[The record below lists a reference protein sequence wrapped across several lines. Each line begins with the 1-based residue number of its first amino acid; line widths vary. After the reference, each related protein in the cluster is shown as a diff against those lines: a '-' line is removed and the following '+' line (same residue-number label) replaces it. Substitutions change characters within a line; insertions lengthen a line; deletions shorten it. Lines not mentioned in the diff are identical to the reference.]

1 MTGCSLT
8 KDNLEDATIYTTVYP
23 IEYLT
28 EFLYSDYAT
37 IESIYPNG
45 ADVTT
50 YELTEKQ
57 LKEYADS
64 DLFIYNG
71 LGNEKNI
78 AKDMININDNLLIID
93 VSNGLNYTYGIEE
106 LWMSPNNYLMLA
118 KNIKDYLI
126 EYLESTTIID
136 YVENKYDEL
145 AEILSLKDADLRAIG
160 KEARENGTN
169 TLIVSNDVFKYLE
182 NYGFE
187 IISLDEATVTESTL
201 NSIRDEFDEGTYD
214 TIIVLDNNYTDN
226 IKSIQNAYE
235 GYQGGKNGNPAT
247 DDYIQA
253 VDHSL
258 SAYVASLSPE
268 ADSRVREAIQ
278 NAIDAIQQMGEPFAK
293 TARDPAYDSI
303 NQNAIAA
310 CQEVTDD
317 LDEVLNLL
325 SNQ

>member
-1 MTGCSLT
+1 MNIIKKLFLLGASALLLTGCSLT

-28 EFLYSDYAT
+28 EFLYSDYAE
-37 IESIYPNG
+37 IDSIYPNE
-45 ADVTT
+45 ADVAS

-57 LKEYADS
+57 LKEYARG

-78 AKDMININDNLLIID
+78 AKDMINVNGNLLIID
-93 VSNGLNYTYGIEE
+93 VANGLNYTYGIEE

-160 KEARENGTN
+160 KEAYENGTN
-169 TLIVSNDVFKYLE
+169 TLVVSNDVFKFLE

-187 IISLDEATVTESTL
+187 IISLDENTLTESTL
-201 NSIRDEFDEGTYD
+201 NSIKEDFSDKTYD
-214 TIIVLDNNYTDN
+214 TIIVLDNNYTEN
-226 IKSIQNAYE
+226 INSIIDEYDANTIDVSSMTTFSE
-235 GYQGGKNGNPAT
+235 GSI
-247 DDYIQA
+247 DYITSMQQFI
-253 VDHSL
+253 DNLRNLSL
-258 SAYVASLSPE
+258 
-268 ADSRVREAIQ
+268 
-278 NAIDAIQQMGEPFAK
+278 
-293 TARDPAYDSI
+293 
-303 NQNAIAA
+303 
-310 CQEVTDD
+310 TD
-317 LDEVLNLL
+317 
-325 SNQ
+325 

>member
-1 MTGCSLT
+1 MNLIKKGFLLVLAIFLTTGCSLT
-8 KDNLEDATIYTTVYP
+8 KDSLEDATIYTTVYP
-23 IEYLT
+23 IKYLT
-28 EFLYSDYAT
+28 EFLYSDYA
-37 IESIYPNG
+37 EVDSIYPNG
-45 ADVTT
+45 ADVSN

-57 LKEYADS
+57 LREYAKS

-136 YVENKYDEL
+136 YVKGKYDEL

-187 IISLDEATVTESTL
+187 VISLDEETVTESTL
-201 NSIRDEFDEGTYD
+201 NSVRDEFDEGTYD
-214 TIIVLDNNYTDN
+214 TIIVLDDNYTD
-226 IKSIQNAYE
+226 SINSIIEDYE
-235 GYQGGKNGNPAT
+235 ANTIDVSSMASFVEGSS
-247 DDYIQA
+247 DYIT
-253 VDHSL
+253 VM
-258 SAYVASLSPE
+258 
-268 ADSRVREAIQ
+268 
-278 NAIDAIQQMGEPFAK
+278 QQF
-293 TARDPAYDSI
+293 I
-303 NQNAIAA
+303 
-310 CQEVTDD
+310 DD
-317 LDEVLNLL
+317 LRNLSL
-325 SNQ
+325 TD

>member
-1 MTGCSLT
+1 MNLIKKGFLLVLAIFLTTGCSLT
-8 KDNLEDATIYTTVYP
+8 KDSLEDATIYTTVYP
-23 IEYLT
+23 IGYLT
-28 EFLYSDYAT
+28 EFLYSDYA
-37 IESIYPNG
+37 EVDSIYPNG
-45 ADVTT
+45 ADVLN

-57 LKEYADS
+57 LREYAKS

-136 YVENKYDEL
+136 YVEGKYDEL

-187 IISLDEATVTESTL
+187 VISLDEETVTESTL
-201 NSIRDEFDEGTYD
+201 NSVRDEFDEGTYD
-214 TIIVLDNNYTDN
+214 TIIVLDDNYTD
-226 IKSIQNAYE
+226 SINSIIEDYE
-235 GYQGGKNGNPAT
+235 ANTIDVSSMASFVEGSS
-247 DDYIQA
+247 DYIT
-253 VDHSL
+253 V
-258 SAYVASLSPE
+258 
-268 ADSRVREAIQ
+268 
-278 NAIDAIQQMGEPFAK
+278 IQQF
-293 TARDPAYDSI
+293 I
-303 NQNAIAA
+303 
-310 CQEVTDD
+310 DD
-317 LDEVLNLL
+317 LRNLSL
-325 SNQ
+325 TD

>member
-1 MTGCSLT
+1 MNLIKKGFLLVLAIFLTTGCSLT
-8 KDNLEDATIYTTVYP
+8 KDSLEDATIYTTVYP
-23 IEYLT
+23 IGYLT
-28 EFLYSDYAT
+28 EFLYSDYA
-37 IESIYPNG
+37 EVDSIYPNG
-45 ADVTT
+45 ADVSN

-57 LKEYADS
+57 LREYAKS

-136 YVENKYDEL
+136 YVKGKYDEL

-187 IISLDEATVTESTL
+187 VISLDEKTVTESTL
-201 NSIRDEFDEGTYD
+201 NSVRDEFDEGTYD
-214 TIIVLDNNYTDN
+214 TIIVLDDNYTD
-226 IKSIQNAYE
+226 SINSIIEDYE
-235 GYQGGKNGNPAT
+235 ANTIDVSSMASFVEGSS
-247 DDYIQA
+247 DYIT
-253 VDHSL
+253 V
-258 SAYVASLSPE
+258 
-268 ADSRVREAIQ
+268 
-278 NAIDAIQQMGEPFAK
+278 IQQF
-293 TARDPAYDSI
+293 I
-303 NQNAIAA
+303 
-310 CQEVTDD
+310 DD
-317 LDEVLNLL
+317 LRNLSL
-325 SNQ
+325 TD

>member
-1 MTGCSLT
+1 MNLIKKGLLLVLAIFLTTGCSLT

-23 IEYLT
+23 IGYLT
-28 EFLYSDYAT
+28 EFLYSDYA
-37 IESIYPNG
+37 EVDSIYPNG
-45 ADVTT
+45 ADVSN

-57 LKEYADS
+57 LREYAKS

-136 YVENKYDEL
+136 YVKGKYDEL

-187 IISLDEATVTESTL
+187 VISLDEETVTESTL
-201 NSIRDEFDEGTYD
+201 NSVRDEFDEGTYD
-214 TIIVLDNNYTDN
+214 TIIVLDDNYTD
-226 IKSIQNAYE
+226 SINSIIEDYE
-235 GYQGGKNGNPAT
+235 ANTIDVSSMASFVEGSS
-247 DDYIQA
+247 DYIT
-253 VDHSL
+253 VM
-258 SAYVASLSPE
+258 
-268 ADSRVREAIQ
+268 
-278 NAIDAIQQMGEPFAK
+278 QQF
-293 TARDPAYDSI
+293 I
-303 NQNAIAA
+303 
-310 CQEVTDD
+310 DD
-317 LDEVLNLL
+317 LRNLSL
-325 SNQ
+325 TD

>member
-1 MTGCSLT
+1 MNIIKKLFLLGASALLLTGCSLT

-28 EFLYSDYAT
+28 EFLYSDYAE
-37 IESIYPNG
+37 IDSIYPNE
-45 ADVTT
+45 ADVAS

-57 LKEYADS
+57 LKEYARG

-78 AKDMININDNLLIID
+78 AKDMINVNGNLLIID
-93 VSNGLNYTYGIEE
+93 VANGLNYTYGIEE

-160 KEARENGTN
+160 KEAYENGTN
-169 TLIVSNDVFKYLE
+169 TLVVSNDVFKFLE

-187 IISLDEATVTESTL
+187 IISLDENTLTESTL
-201 NSIRDEFDEGTYD
+201 NSIKEDFSDETYD
-214 TIIVLDNNYTDN
+214 TIIVLDNNYTEN
-226 IKSIQNAYE
+226 INSIIDEYDANTIDVSSMTTFSE
-235 GYQGGKNGNPAT
+235 GSI
-247 DDYIQA
+247 DYIT
-253 VDHSL
+253 SM
-258 SAYVASLSPE
+258 
-268 ADSRVREAIQ
+268 
-278 NAIDAIQQMGEPFAK
+278 QQ
-293 TARDPAYDSI
+293 R
-303 NQNAIAA
+303 
-310 CQEVTDD
+310 
-317 LDEVLNLL
+317 
-325 SNQ
+325 

>member
-1 MTGCSLT
+1 MNLIKKGFLLVLAIFLTTGCSLT
-8 KDNLEDATIYTTVYP
+8 KDSLEDATIYTTVYP
-23 IEYLT
+23 IGYLT
-28 EFLYSDYAT
+28 EFLYSDYA
-37 IESIYPNG
+37 EVDSIYPNG
-45 ADVTT
+45 ADVSN

-57 LKEYADS
+57 LREYAKS

-136 YVENKYDEL
+136 YVKGKYDEL

-187 IISLDEATVTESTL
+187 VISLDEETVTESTL
-201 NSIRDEFDEGTYD
+201 NSVRDEFDEGTYD
-214 TIIVLDNNYTDN
+214 TIIVLDDNYTD
-226 IKSIQNAYE
+226 SINSIIGDYE
-235 GYQGGKNGNPAT
+235 ANTIDVSSMASFVEGSS
-247 DDYIQA
+247 DYIT
-253 VDHSL
+253 VM
-258 SAYVASLSPE
+258 
-268 ADSRVREAIQ
+268 
-278 NAIDAIQQMGEPFAK
+278 QQF
-293 TARDPAYDSI
+293 I
-303 NQNAIAA
+303 
-310 CQEVTDD
+310 DD
-317 LDEVLNLL
+317 LRNLSFNSQNLND
-325 SNQ
+325 

>member
-1 MTGCSLT
+1 MNLIKKGFLLLLAIFLTTGCSLT
-8 KDNLEDATIYTTVYP
+8 KDSLEDATIYTTVYP
-23 IEYLT
+23 IGYLT
-28 EFLYSDYAT
+28 EFLYSDYA
-37 IESIYPNG
+37 EVDSIYPNG
-45 ADVTT
+45 ADVSN

-57 LKEYADS
+57 LREYAKS

-136 YVENKYDEL
+136 YVKGKYDEL

-187 IISLDEATVTESTL
+187 VISLDEETVTESTL
-201 NSIRDEFDEGTYD
+201 NSVRDEFDEGTYD
-214 TIIVLDNNYTDN
+214 TIIVLDDNYTD
-226 IKSIQNAYE
+226 SINSIIGDYE
-235 GYQGGKNGNPAT
+235 ANTIDVSSMASFVEGSS
-247 DDYIQA
+247 DYIT
-253 VDHSL
+253 VM
-258 SAYVASLSPE
+258 
-268 ADSRVREAIQ
+268 
-278 NAIDAIQQMGEPFAK
+278 QQF
-293 TARDPAYDSI
+293 I
-303 NQNAIAA
+303 
-310 CQEVTDD
+310 DD
-317 LDEVLNLL
+317 LRNLSL
-325 SNQ
+325 TD

>member
-1 MTGCSLT
+1 MNLIKKGFLLILAIFLTTGCSLT
-8 KDNLEDATIYTTVYP
+8 KDSLEDATIYTTVYP
-23 IEYLT
+23 IKYLT
-28 EFLYSDYAT
+28 EFLYSDYA
-37 IESIYPNG
+37 EVDSIYPNG
-45 ADVTT
+45 ADVPN
-50 YELTEKQ
+50 YELTKKQ
-57 LKEYADS
+57 LREYAKS

-136 YVENKYDEL
+136 YVESKYDEL

-187 IISLDEATVTESTL
+187 VISLDEKTVTESTL
-201 NSIRDEFDEGTYD
+201 NSVRDEFDEGTYD
-214 TIIVLDNNYTDN
+214 TIIVLDNNYTD
-226 IKSIQNAYE
+226 SINSIIEDYE
-235 GYQGGKNGNPAT
+235 ANTIDVSSMASFVEGSS
-247 DDYIQA
+247 DYIT
-253 VDHSL
+253 VM
-258 SAYVASLSPE
+258 
-268 ADSRVREAIQ
+268 
-278 NAIDAIQQMGEPFAK
+278 QQF
-293 TARDPAYDSI
+293 I
-303 NQNAIAA
+303 
-310 CQEVTDD
+310 DD
-317 LDEVLNLL
+317 LRNLSL
-325 SNQ
+325 TD

>member
-1 MTGCSLT
+1 MNLIKKGFLLILAIFLTTGCSLT
-8 KDNLEDATIYTTVYP
+8 KDSLEDATIYTTVYP
-23 IEYLT
+23 IKYLT
-28 EFLYSDYAT
+28 EFLYSDYA
-37 IESIYPNG
+37 EVDSIYPNG
-45 ADVTT
+45 ADVPN

-57 LKEYADS
+57 LREYAKS

-136 YVENKYDEL
+136 YVESKYDEL

-187 IISLDEATVTESTL
+187 VISLDEKTVTESTL
-201 NSIRDEFDEGTYD
+201 NSVRDEFDEGTYD
-214 TIIVLDNNYTDN
+214 TIIVLDNNYTD
-226 IKSIQNAYE
+226 SINSIIEDYE
-235 GYQGGKNGNPAT
+235 ANTIDVSSMASFVEGSS
-247 DDYIQA
+247 DYIT
-253 VDHSL
+253 VM
-258 SAYVASLSPE
+258 
-268 ADSRVREAIQ
+268 
-278 NAIDAIQQMGEPFAK
+278 QQF
-293 TARDPAYDSI
+293 I
-303 NQNAIAA
+303 
-310 CQEVTDD
+310 DD
-317 LDEVLNLL
+317 LRNLSL
-325 SNQ
+325 TDVKH

>member
-1 MTGCSLT
+1 MNLIKKGFLLILAIFLTTGCSLT

-23 IEYLT
+23 IKYLT
-28 EFLYSDYAT
+28 EFLYSDYA
-37 IESIYPNG
+37 EVDSIYPNG
-45 ADVTT
+45 ADVPN

-57 LKEYADS
+57 LREYAKS

-136 YVENKYDEL
+136 YVESKYDEL

-187 IISLDEATVTESTL
+187 VISLDEKTVTESTL
-201 NSIRDEFDEGTYD
+201 NSVRDEFDEGTYD
-214 TIIVLDNNYTDN
+214 TIIVLDNNYTD
-226 IKSIQNAYE
+226 SINSIIEDYE
-235 GYQGGKNGNPAT
+235 ANTIDVSSMASFVEGSS
-247 DDYIQA
+247 DYIT
-253 VDHSL
+253 VM
-258 SAYVASLSPE
+258 
-268 ADSRVREAIQ
+268 
-278 NAIDAIQQMGEPFAK
+278 QQF
-293 TARDPAYDSI
+293 I
-303 NQNAIAA
+303 
-310 CQEVTDD
+310 DD
-317 LDEVLNLL
+317 LRNLSL
-325 SNQ
+325 TD

>member
-1 MTGCSLT
+1 MNLIKKIFLLGLTSFLMTGCSLT

-93 VSNGLNYTYGIEE
+93 VANGLNYTYGIEE
-106 LWMSPNNYLMLA
+106 LWMSPNNCLMFA

-136 YVENKYDEL
+136 YVKAKYAEL
-145 AEILSLKDADLRAIG
+145 SEILSLKDADLRAIG
-160 KEARENGTN
+160 KEAKENGTN
-169 TLIVSNDVFKYLE
+169 TLIVSNDVFKFLE

-187 IISLDEATVTESTL
+187 IISLDENTLTESTL
-201 NSIRDEFDEGTYD
+201 NSIREEFDDGTYD
-214 TIIVLDNNYTDN
+214 TLIILDDNYTDN
-226 IKSIQNAYE
+226 INSIIEDYEANTISVKSMASFEDGSNDYLTNMQQFIDDIRNLSL
-235 GYQGGKNGNPAT
+235 T
-247 DDYIQA
+247 D
-253 VDHSL
+253 
-258 SAYVASLSPE
+258 
-268 ADSRVREAIQ
+268 
-278 NAIDAIQQMGEPFAK
+278 
-293 TARDPAYDSI
+293 
-303 NQNAIAA
+303 
-310 CQEVTDD
+310 
-317 LDEVLNLL
+317 
-325 SNQ
+325 

>member
-1 MTGCSLT
+1 MNLIKKGFLLVLAIFLTTGCSLT
-8 KDNLEDATIYTTVYP
+8 KDSLEDATIYTTVYP
-23 IEYLT
+23 IGYLT
-28 EFLYSDYAT
+28 EFLYSDYA
-37 IESIYPNG
+37 EVDSIYPNG
-45 ADVTT
+45 ADVLN

-57 LKEYADS
+57 LREYAKS

-136 YVENKYDEL
+136 YVKGKYDEL

-187 IISLDEATVTESTL
+187 VISLDEETVTESTL
-201 NSIRDEFDEGTYD
+201 NSVRDEFDEGTYD
-214 TIIVLDNNYTDN
+214 TIIVLDDNYTD
-226 IKSIQNAYE
+226 SINSIIGDYE
-235 GYQGGKNGNPAT
+235 ANTIDVSSMASFVEGSS
-247 DDYIQA
+247 DYIT
-253 VDHSL
+253 VM
-258 SAYVASLSPE
+258 
-268 ADSRVREAIQ
+268 
-278 NAIDAIQQMGEPFAK
+278 QQF
-293 TARDPAYDSI
+293 I
-303 NQNAIAA
+303 
-310 CQEVTDD
+310 DD
-317 LDEVLNLL
+317 LRNLSL
-325 SNQ
+325 TD

>member
-1 MTGCSLT
+1 MNLIKKGFLLILAIFLTTGCSLT
-8 KDNLEDATIYTTVYP
+8 KDSLEDATIYTTVYP
-23 IEYLT
+23 IGYLT
-28 EFLYSDYAT
+28 EFLYSDYA
-37 IESIYPNG
+37 EVDSIYPNG
-45 ADVTT
+45 ADVLN

-57 LKEYADS
+57 LREYAKS

-136 YVENKYDEL
+136 YVESKYDEL

-187 IISLDEATVTESTL
+187 VISLDEKTVTESTL
-201 NSIRDEFDEGTYD
+201 NSVRDEFDEGTYD
-214 TIIVLDNNYTDN
+214 TIIVLDNNYTD
-226 IKSIQNAYE
+226 SINSIIEDYE
-235 GYQGGKNGNPAT
+235 ANTIDVSSMASFVEGSS
-247 DDYIQA
+247 DYIT
-253 VDHSL
+253 VM
-258 SAYVASLSPE
+258 
-268 ADSRVREAIQ
+268 
-278 NAIDAIQQMGEPFAK
+278 QQF
-293 TARDPAYDSI
+293 I
-303 NQNAIAA
+303 
-310 CQEVTDD
+310 DD
-317 LDEVLNLL
+317 LRNLSL
-325 SNQ
+325 TD

>member
-1 MTGCSLT
+1 MNLIKKGFLLILAIFLTTGCSLT
-8 KDNLEDATIYTTVYP
+8 KDSLEDATIYTTVYP
-23 IEYLT
+23 IGYLT
-28 EFLYSDYAT
+28 EFLYSDYA
-37 IESIYPNG
+37 EVDSIYPNG
-45 ADVTT
+45 ADVSN

-57 LKEYADS
+57 LREYAKS

-136 YVENKYDEL
+136 YVKGKYDEL

-187 IISLDEATVTESTL
+187 VISLDEKTVTESTL
-201 NSIRDEFDEGTYD
+201 NSVRDEFDEGTYD
-214 TIIVLDNNYTDN
+214 TIIVLDDNYTD
-226 IKSIQNAYE
+226 SINSIIEDYE
-235 GYQGGKNGNPAT
+235 ANTIDVSSMASFVEGSS
-247 DDYIQA
+247 DYIT
-253 VDHSL
+253 VM
-258 SAYVASLSPE
+258 
-268 ADSRVREAIQ
+268 
-278 NAIDAIQQMGEPFAK
+278 QQF
-293 TARDPAYDSI
+293 I
-303 NQNAIAA
+303 
-310 CQEVTDD
+310 DD
-317 LDEVLNLL
+317 LRNLSL
-325 SNQ
+325 TD

>member
-1 MTGCSLT
+1 MNIIKKAVMLGLASCLVSGCSLT
-8 KDNLEDATIYTTVYP
+8 KDSLEDASIYTTVYP

-28 EFLYSDYAT
+28 EFLYSDYAD
-37 IESIYPNG
+37 IDSIYPNG
-45 ADVTT
+45 TDITT

-57 LKEYADS
+57 LESYARS

-78 AKDMININDNLLIID
+78 AKDMININDDLLIID

-136 YVENKYDEL
+136 YVQNKYAEL

-160 KEARENGTN
+160 KEASENGTN

-187 IISLDEATVTESTL
+187 IISLDEASLTDSIL
-201 NSIRDEFDEGTYD
+201 NSVREEFAEENYD
-214 TIIVLDNNYTDN
+214 TIIILDNNYTDN
-226 IKSIQNAYE
+226 INSIIEEYDVNTINVSSMASFTE
-235 GYQGGKNGNPAT
+235 GSN
-247 DDYIQA
+247 DYITVMQ
-253 VDHSL
+253 
-258 SAYVASLSPE
+258 
-268 ADSRVREAIQ
+268 RF
-278 NAIDAIQQMGEPFAK
+278 IDDIRNL
-293 TARDPAYDSI
+293 TL
-303 NQNAIAA
+303 
-310 CQEVTDD
+310 TD
-317 LDEVLNLL
+317 
-325 SNQ
+325 

>member
-93 VSNGLNYTYGIEE
+93 VANGLNYTYGIEE
-106 LWMSPNNYLMLA
+106 LWMSPNNCLMLA

-136 YVENKYDEL
+136 YVKAKYAEL
-145 AEILSLKDADLRAIG
+145 SEILSLKDADLRAIG

-169 TLIVSNDVFKYLE
+169 TLIVSNDVFKFLE

-187 IISLDEATVTESTL
+187 IISLDENTLTESTL
-201 NSIRDEFDEGTYD
+201 NSIREEFDDGTYD
-214 TIIVLDNNYTDN
+214 TLIILDDNYTDN
-226 IKSIQNAYE
+226 INSIIEDYEANTISVKSMASFEDGSNDYLTNMQQFIDDIRNLSL
-235 GYQGGKNGNPAT
+235 T
-247 DDYIQA
+247 D
-253 VDHSL
+253 
-258 SAYVASLSPE
+258 
-268 ADSRVREAIQ
+268 
-278 NAIDAIQQMGEPFAK
+278 
-293 TARDPAYDSI
+293 
-303 NQNAIAA
+303 
-310 CQEVTDD
+310 
-317 LDEVLNLL
+317 
-325 SNQ
+325 

>member
-1 MTGCSLT
+1 MNLIKKGFLLILAIFLTTGCSLT
-8 KDNLEDATIYTTVYP
+8 KDSLEDATIYTTVYP
-23 IEYLT
+23 IGYLT
-28 EFLYSDYAT
+28 EFLYSDYA
-37 IESIYPNG
+37 EVDSIYPNG
-45 ADVTT
+45 ADVSN

-57 LKEYADS
+57 LREYAKS

-136 YVENKYDEL
+136 YVEGKYDEL

-187 IISLDEATVTESTL
+187 VISLDEETVTESTL
-201 NSIRDEFDEGTYD
+201 NSVRDEFDEGTYD
-214 TIIVLDNNYTDN
+214 TIIVLDDNYTD
-226 IKSIQNAYE
+226 SINSIIEDYE
-235 GYQGGKNGNPAT
+235 ANTIDVSSMASFVEGSS
-247 DDYIQA
+247 DYIT
-253 VDHSL
+253 VM
-258 SAYVASLSPE
+258 
-268 ADSRVREAIQ
+268 
-278 NAIDAIQQMGEPFAK
+278 QQF
-293 TARDPAYDSI
+293 I
-303 NQNAIAA
+303 
-310 CQEVTDD
+310 DD
-317 LDEVLNLL
+317 LRNLSL
-325 SNQ
+325 TD

>member
-1 MTGCSLT
+1 MNLIKKGFLLVLAIFLTTGCSLT
-8 KDNLEDATIYTTVYP
+8 KDSLEDATIYTTVYP
-23 IEYLT
+23 IKYLT
-28 EFLYSDYAT
+28 EFLYSDYA
-37 IESIYPNG
+37 EVDSIYPNG
-45 ADVTT
+45 ADVSN

-57 LKEYADS
+57 LREYAKS

-136 YVENKYDEL
+136 YVKGKYDEL

-187 IISLDEATVTESTL
+187 VISLDEKTVTESTL
-201 NSIRDEFDEGTYD
+201 NSVRDEFDEGTYD
-214 TIIVLDNNYTDN
+214 TIIVLDDNYTD
-226 IKSIQNAYE
+226 SINSIIGDYE
-235 GYQGGKNGNPAT
+235 ANTIDVSSMASFVEGSS
-247 DDYIQA
+247 DYIT
-253 VDHSL
+253 VM
-258 SAYVASLSPE
+258 
-268 ADSRVREAIQ
+268 
-278 NAIDAIQQMGEPFAK
+278 QQF
-293 TARDPAYDSI
+293 I
-303 NQNAIAA
+303 
-310 CQEVTDD
+310 DD
-317 LDEVLNLL
+317 LRNLSL
-325 SNQ
+325 TD

>member
-1 MTGCSLT
+1 MNLIKKGFLLILAIFLTTGCSLT
-8 KDNLEDATIYTTVYP
+8 KDSLEDATIYTTVYP
-23 IEYLT
+23 IKYLT
-28 EFLYSDYAT
+28 EFLYSDYA
-37 IESIYPNG
+37 EVDSIYPNG
-45 ADVTT
+45 ADVPN

-57 LKEYADS
+57 LREYAKS

-136 YVENKYDEL
+136 YVKGKYDEL

-187 IISLDEATVTESTL
+187 VISLDEKTVTESTL
-201 NSIRDEFDEGTYD
+201 NSVRDEFDEGTYD
-214 TIIVLDNNYTDN
+214 TIIVLDNNYTD
-226 IKSIQNAYE
+226 SINSIIEDYE
-235 GYQGGKNGNPAT
+235 ANTIDVSSMASFVEGSS
-247 DDYIQA
+247 DYIT
-253 VDHSL
+253 VM
-258 SAYVASLSPE
+258 
-268 ADSRVREAIQ
+268 
-278 NAIDAIQQMGEPFAK
+278 QQF
-293 TARDPAYDSI
+293 I
-303 NQNAIAA
+303 
-310 CQEVTDD
+310 DD
-317 LDEVLNLL
+317 LRNLSL
-325 SNQ
+325 TD

>member
-1 MTGCSLT
+1 MNLIKKGFLLVLAIFLTTGCSLT
-8 KDNLEDATIYTTVYP
+8 KDSLEDATIYTTVYP
-23 IEYLT
+23 IKYLT
-28 EFLYSDYAT
+28 EFLYSDYA
-37 IESIYPNG
+37 EVDSIYPNG
-45 ADVTT
+45 ADVPN

-57 LKEYADS
+57 LREYAKS

-136 YVENKYDEL
+136 YVKGKYDEL

-187 IISLDEATVTESTL
+187 VISLDEKTVTESTL
-201 NSIRDEFDEGTYD
+201 NSVRDEFDEGTYD
-214 TIIVLDNNYTDN
+214 TIIVLDDNYTD
-226 IKSIQNAYE
+226 SINSIIEDYE
-235 GYQGGKNGNPAT
+235 ANTIDVSSMASFVEGSS
-247 DDYIQA
+247 DYIT
-253 VDHSL
+253 VM
-258 SAYVASLSPE
+258 
-268 ADSRVREAIQ
+268 
-278 NAIDAIQQMGEPFAK
+278 QQF
-293 TARDPAYDSI
+293 I
-303 NQNAIAA
+303 
-310 CQEVTDD
+310 DD
-317 LDEVLNLL
+317 LRNLSL
-325 SNQ
+325 TD

>member
-1 MTGCSLT
+1 MNLIKKGFLLLLAIFLTTGCSLT
-8 KDNLEDATIYTTVYP
+8 KDSLEDATIYTTVYP
-23 IEYLT
+23 IGYLT
-28 EFLYSDYAT
+28 EFLYSDYA
-37 IESIYPNG
+37 EVDSIYPNG
-45 ADVTT
+45 ADVLN

-57 LKEYADS
+57 LREYAKS

-136 YVENKYDEL
+136 YVKGKYDEL

-187 IISLDEATVTESTL
+187 VISLDEETVTESTL
-201 NSIRDEFDEGTYD
+201 NSVRDEFDEGTYD
-214 TIIVLDNNYTDN
+214 TIIVLDDNYTD
-226 IKSIQNAYE
+226 SINSIIGDYE
-235 GYQGGKNGNPAT
+235 ANTIDVSSMASFVEGSS
-247 DDYIQA
+247 DYIT
-253 VDHSL
+253 VM
-258 SAYVASLSPE
+258 
-268 ADSRVREAIQ
+268 
-278 NAIDAIQQMGEPFAK
+278 QQF
-293 TARDPAYDSI
+293 I
-303 NQNAIAA
+303 
-310 CQEVTDD
+310 DD
-317 LDEVLNLL
+317 LRNLSL
-325 SNQ
+325 TD

>member
-1 MTGCSLT
+1 MNLIKKGFLLILAIFLTTGCSLT
-8 KDNLEDATIYTTVYP
+8 KDSLEDATIYTTVYP
-23 IEYLT
+23 IKYLT
-28 EFLYSDYAT
+28 EFLYSDYA
-37 IESIYPNG
+37 EVDSIYPNG
-45 ADVTT
+45 ADVPN

-57 LKEYADS
+57 LRKYAKS

-136 YVENKYDEL
+136 YVEGKYDEL

-187 IISLDEATVTESTL
+187 VISLDEKTVTESTL
-201 NSIRDEFDEGTYD
+201 NSVRDEFDEGTYD
-214 TIIVLDNNYTDN
+214 TIIVLDNNYTD
-226 IKSIQNAYE
+226 SINSIIEDYE
-235 GYQGGKNGNPAT
+235 ANTIDVSSMASFVEGSS
-247 DDYIQA
+247 DYIT
-253 VDHSL
+253 VM
-258 SAYVASLSPE
+258 
-268 ADSRVREAIQ
+268 
-278 NAIDAIQQMGEPFAK
+278 QQF
-293 TARDPAYDSI
+293 I
-303 NQNAIAA
+303 
-310 CQEVTDD
+310 DD
-317 LDEVLNLL
+317 LRNLSL
-325 SNQ
+325 TD

>member
-1 MTGCSLT
+1 MNLIKKGFLLILAIFLTTGCSLT
-8 KDNLEDATIYTTVYP
+8 KDSLEDATIYTTVYP

-28 EFLYSDYAT
+28 EFLYSDYA
-37 IESIYPNG
+37 EVDSIYPNG
-45 ADVTT
+45 ADVSN

-57 LKEYADS
+57 LREYAKS

-136 YVENKYDEL
+136 YVEDKYDEL

-187 IISLDEATVTESTL
+187 VISLDEKTVTESTL
-201 NSIRDEFDEGTYD
+201 NSVRDEFDEGTYD
-214 TIIVLDNNYTDN
+214 TIIVLDDNYTD
-226 IKSIQNAYE
+226 SINSIIEDYE
-235 GYQGGKNGNPAT
+235 ANTIDVSSMASFVEGSS
-247 DDYIQA
+247 DYIT
-253 VDHSL
+253 VM
-258 SAYVASLSPE
+258 
-268 ADSRVREAIQ
+268 
-278 NAIDAIQQMGEPFAK
+278 QQF
-293 TARDPAYDSI
+293 I
-303 NQNAIAA
+303 
-310 CQEVTDD
+310 DD
-317 LDEVLNLL
+317 LRNLSFNSQNLND
-325 SNQ
+325 

>member
-1 MTGCSLT
+1 MNLIKKGFLLVLAIFLTTGCSLT
-8 KDNLEDATIYTTVYP
+8 KDSLEDATIYTTVYP
-23 IEYLT
+23 IGYLT
-28 EFLYSDYAT
+28 EFLYSDYA
-37 IESIYPNG
+37 EVDSIYPNG
-45 ADVTT
+45 ADVSN

-57 LKEYADS
+57 LREYAKS

-136 YVENKYDEL
+136 YVKGKYDEL

-187 IISLDEATVTESTL
+187 VISLDEKTVTESTL
-201 NSIRDEFDEGTYD
+201 NSVRDEFDEGTYD
-214 TIIVLDNNYTDN
+214 TIIVLDDNYTD
-226 IKSIQNAYE
+226 SINSIIEDYE
-235 GYQGGKNGNPAT
+235 ANTIDVSSMASFVEGSS
-247 DDYIQA
+247 DYIT
-253 VDHSL
+253 VM
-258 SAYVASLSPE
+258 
-268 ADSRVREAIQ
+268 
-278 NAIDAIQQMGEPFAK
+278 QQF
-293 TARDPAYDSI
+293 I
-303 NQNAIAA
+303 
-310 CQEVTDD
+310 DD
-317 LDEVLNLL
+317 LRNLSL
-325 SNQ
+325 TD

>member
-1 MTGCSLT
+1 MNLIKKGFLLILAIFLTTGCSLT
-8 KDNLEDATIYTTVYP
+8 KDSLEDATIYTTVYP

-28 EFLYSDYAT
+28 EFLYSDYA
-37 IESIYPNG
+37 EVDSIYPNG
-45 ADVTT
+45 ADVSN

-57 LKEYADS
+57 LREYAKS

-136 YVENKYDEL
+136 YVESKYDEL

-187 IISLDEATVTESTL
+187 VISLDEKTVTESTL
-201 NSIRDEFDEGTYD
+201 NSVRDEFDEGTYD
-214 TIIVLDNNYTDN
+214 TIIVLDNNYTD
-226 IKSIQNAYE
+226 SINSIIEDYE
-235 GYQGGKNGNPAT
+235 ANTIDVSSMASFVEGSS
-247 DDYIQA
+247 DYIT
-253 VDHSL
+253 VM
-258 SAYVASLSPE
+258 
-268 ADSRVREAIQ
+268 
-278 NAIDAIQQMGEPFAK
+278 QQF
-293 TARDPAYDSI
+293 I
-303 NQNAIAA
+303 
-310 CQEVTDD
+310 DD
-317 LDEVLNLL
+317 LRNLSL
-325 SNQ
+325 TDVKH

>member
-1 MTGCSLT
+1 MNLIKKGFLLVLAIFLTTGCSLT
-8 KDNLEDATIYTTVYP
+8 KDSLEDATIYTTVYP
-23 IEYLT
+23 IGYLT
-28 EFLYSDYAT
+28 EFLYSDYA
-37 IESIYPNG
+37 EVDSIYPNG
-45 ADVTT
+45 ADVSN

-57 LKEYADS
+57 LREYAKS

-136 YVENKYDEL
+136 YVEGKYDEL

-187 IISLDEATVTESTL
+187 VISLDEETVTESTL
-201 NSIRDEFDEGTYD
+201 NSVRDEFDEGTYD
-214 TIIVLDNNYTDN
+214 TIIVLDDNYTD
-226 IKSIQNAYE
+226 SINSIIEDYE
-235 GYQGGKNGNPAT
+235 ANTIDVSSMASFVEGSS
-247 DDYIQA
+247 DYIT
-253 VDHSL
+253 VM
-258 SAYVASLSPE
+258 
-268 ADSRVREAIQ
+268 
-278 NAIDAIQQMGEPFAK
+278 QQF
-293 TARDPAYDSI
+293 I
-303 NQNAIAA
+303 
-310 CQEVTDD
+310 DD
-317 LDEVLNLL
+317 LRNLSL
-325 SNQ
+325 TD